1 MDDLPHAS
9 TLAKKY
15 NSGIAGVS
23 ISQRKTMADAIQTL
37 EKALEN
43 GADEDDWINVAPWY
57 EFASKEMR
65 DYMKTLGYEMEDGD
79 DDTPRWFMRISP
91 SVKNENLSD
100 IKDNLKP
107 AKRSRT

>member
-23 ISQRKTMADAIQTL
+23 ISERKTMANAIQTL

-43 GADEDDWINVAPWY
+43 GADEDSWINVAPWY
-57 EFASKEMR
+57 EFARKEMR

-91 SVKNENLSD
+91 SVMSD

-107 AKRSRT
+107 AKRRRT